1 MLLSEDKIKHVI
13 SLISSKLGPDAT
25 AEEVKNLASEVVR
38 RLSTASPAD
47 GQEVM
52 ANVPGIRKTSTP
64 LLDKKLI
71 LSAVGNDEDGL
82 EEKIRL
88 FVARTEMR
96 LLDMKEITA
105 DSFRCVLAIIDYSD
119 YRADINDL
127 KFKLCSLC
135 EECGYKAIIQDSSY
149 YGIGAR
155 S

>member
-13 SLISSKLGPDAT
+13 SLISSKLGPNAT

-38 RLSTASPAD
+38 RLSTASPAAGD
-47 GQEVM
+47 EVK
-52 ANVPGIRKTSTP
+52 ANPPGISSTSTA

-71 LSAVGNDEDGL
+71 LSAVGIDGDGL
-82 EEKIRL
+82 EEKISL
-88 FVARTEMR
+88 FIAQMALRI
-96 LLDMKEITA
+96 LDMEKITA

-135 EECGYKAIIQDSSY
+135 EEYGYKAIIQDSSY
-149 YGIGAR
+149 YGIGGR